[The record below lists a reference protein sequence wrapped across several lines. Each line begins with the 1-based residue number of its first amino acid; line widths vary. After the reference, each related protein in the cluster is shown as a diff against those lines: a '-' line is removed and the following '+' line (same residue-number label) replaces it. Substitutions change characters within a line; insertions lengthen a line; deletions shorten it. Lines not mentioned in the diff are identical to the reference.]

1 MCSFFYAG
9 LKLSYQIWNFSDK
22 SSTKCLFYFLVHVL
36 NYFGCMLQV
45 QTACYMEAWGWLAV
59 CFVLVQNNLL
69 FSACWLSADYLTNLL
84 GDIPLCETMSWSKLS
99 ILLYSCLVIRS
110 AATPRACLEHHFVL
124 WSTTVQN
131 WDTRILFG
139 TLFCTLVNNLELAYS
154 CRCSKILFSDHM
166 LPFFLVWIYAEA
178 VWKC

>member
-1 MCSFFYAG
+1 MFCAFF
-9 LKLSYQIWNFSDK
+9 LLCWVDTFISDMKFSDK
-22 SSTKCLFYFLVHVL
+22 SSTKCLFYFLVRVL

-45 QTACYMEAWGWLAV
+45 QTACYMEAWRGWSAV
-59 CFVLVQNNLL
+59 CFVLVQNSLL

-84 GDIPLCETMSWSKLS
+84 GDILLCETMCWSKLS

-131 WDTRILFG
+131 
-139 TLFCTLVNNLELAYS
+139 
-154 CRCSKILFSDHM
+154 
-166 LPFFLVWIYAEA
+166 
-178 VWKC
+178 